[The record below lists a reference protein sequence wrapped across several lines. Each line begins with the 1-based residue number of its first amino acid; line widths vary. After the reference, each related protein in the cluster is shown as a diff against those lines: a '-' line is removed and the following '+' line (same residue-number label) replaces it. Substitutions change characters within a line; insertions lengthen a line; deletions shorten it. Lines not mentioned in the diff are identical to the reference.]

1 MTTENIRNFAII
13 AHIDHG
19 KSTLADRLI
28 EFCGGLSSRE
38 MKQQVLDSMEIERER
53 GITIKAQSVRLEYT
67 DNNKKTFILN
77 LIDTPGHVDFSY
89 EVSRSMAACE
99 GALLLVDASQGV
111 EAQTLANSWLAIEAD
126 LEIIPVLNKID
137 LPSAEPERIK
147 KQIEEIIGIDTINTV
162 SVSAKTGN
170 GVEQVINN
178 LVNLLPPP
186 KGSNANPLRAL
197 LVDSWYDTYLG
208 VMVLVRVVDG
218 ILKKGE
224 RIKLLLSDSE
234 YQIDKVGVFRP
245 KPEEVN
251 ELQAGEVGFIT
262 ANIKETSQAWVG
274 DTIVDSKNIY
284 KIAPLP
290 GFKPSSPVV
299 FCGLYPIDASDYD
312 HLKESLNKLKLN
324 DSSFT
329 FENESSV
336 ALGLGF
342 RCGFLGLLHLE
353 IIQERLKREFS
364 LDLVVTPPSVIY
376 KVLKT
381 NEEALEIHNPADWP
395 EQTKI
400 KEVSEPW
407 ISATIFSPESYLGG
421 ILKLCIDK
429 RGIQKDI
436 NFSGNRVMIN
446 FHLPLNEVI
455 FDFHDRIK
463 SISQGYASF
472 DYEIIDYQSG
482 KLDKVNIL
490 VNGENVESL
499 AFITHKEKA
508 VSRGRAIC
516 SKLKDSIPKQLFK
529 IAIQAAI
536 GSKVIARETLG
547 SMRKDVIAKCYGGDV
562 TRKRKLL
569 EKQKAGKKKMKQ
581 IGSVNIPQE
590 AFLAA
595 IKLDN

>member
-1 MTTENIRNFAII
+1 LPNKKIRNFAII

-28 EFCGGLSSRE
+28 EYCGGLTSRE
-38 MKQQVLDSMEIERER
+38 MKQQVLDSMDIERER
-53 GITIKAQSVRLEYT
+53 GITIKAQSVRLDYK
-67 DNNKKTFILN
+67 NNAGESFILN

-99 GALLLVDASQGV
+99 GALLLVDATQGV

-137 LPSAEPERIK
+137 LPSAEPDKIK
-147 KQIEEIIGIDTINTV
+147 KQIQEIIGIDIVDTI
-162 SVSAKTGN
+162 SVSAKTGK
-170 GVEQVINN
+170 GVAEVVEK
-178 LVNLLPPP
+178 LVNKLPHPA
-186 KGSNANPLRAL
+186 GDNNAPLRAL

-218 ILKKGE
+218 SLKKGNK
-224 RIKLLLSDSE
+224 IKLLLSESE

-245 KPEEVN
+245 KPEEVG

-274 DTIVDSKNIY
+274 DTIVESKNIA
-284 KIAPLP
+284 KIKPLP
-290 GFKPSSPVV
+290 GFKPSTPVV

-329 FENESSV
+329 FETESSV
-336 ALGLGF
+336 ALGLGY

-364 LDLVVTPPSVIY
+364 LDLVVTPPSVVYEI
-376 KVLKT
+376 KKT
-381 NEEALEIHNPADWP
+381 DDTLTELHNPADWP
-395 EQTKI
+395 EKTKI
-400 KEVSEPW
+400 TEIREPW
-407 ISATIFSPESYLGG
+407 INATIFSPDNYLGS
-421 ILKLCIDK
+421 ILKLCIEK
-429 RGIQKDI
+429 RGVQKDI
-436 NFSGNRVMIN
+436 SFSGNRVVVN
-446 FHLPLNEVI
+446 FLLPLNEVI

-472 DYEIIDYQSG
+472 DYEIIDYRVG
-482 KLDKVNIL
+482 KLEKVNIL
-490 VNGENVESL
+490 VNNENVESL
-499 AFITHKEKA
+499 SFISHKEKA
-508 VSRGRAIC
+508 VTRGRAIC
-516 SKLKDSIPKQLFK
+516 NKLKESIPQQLFK

-536 GSKVIARETLG
+536 GSKVIARETIG
-547 SMRKDVIAKCYGGDV
+547 SLRKDVIAKCYGGDV

-569 EKQKAGKKKMKQ
+569 EKQKAGKKRMKQ
-581 IGSVNIPQE
+581 VGNVNIPQE

>member
-1 MTTENIRNFAII
+1 LPNKRIRNFAII

-28 EFCGGLSSRE
+28 EYCGGLTSRE
-38 MKQQVLDSMEIERER
+38 MKQQVLDSMDIERER
-53 GITIKAQSVRLEYT
+53 GITIKAQSVRLEYK
-67 DNNKKTFILN
+67 DNTGEKFILN

-99 GALLLVDASQGV
+99 GALLLVDATQGV

-137 LPSAEPERIK
+137 LPSAEPEKIK
-147 KQIEEIIGIDTINTV
+147 KQIQEIIGIDIDDTI
-162 SVSAKTGN
+162 SVSAKTGK
-170 GVEQVINN
+170 GVAQVVEM
-178 LVNLLPPP
+178 LVNKLPHPD
-186 KGSNANPLRAL
+186 GDINAPLRAL

-218 ILKKGE
+218 SLKKGNK
-224 RIKLLLSDSE
+224 IKLLLSESE

-245 KPEEVN
+245 KPEEVE

-274 DTIVDSKNIY
+274 DTIVESKNIA
-284 KIAPLP
+284 KIKPLP
-290 GFKPSSPVV
+290 GFKPSTPVV

-329 FENESSV
+329 FETESSV
-336 ALGLGF
+336 ALGLGY

-364 LDLVVTPPSVIY
+364 LDLVVTPPSVVY
-376 KVLKT
+376 KIKKT
-381 NEEALEIHNPADWP
+381 DDTLTELHNPADWP
-395 EQTKI
+395 EKTKI
-400 KEVSEPW
+400 TEIREPW
-407 ISATIFSPESYLGG
+407 INATIFSPDNYLGG
-421 ILKLCIDK
+421 ILKLCIEK
-429 RGIQKDI
+429 RGVQKDI
-436 NFSGNRVMIN
+436 NFAGNRVVVN
-446 FHLPLNEVI
+446 FLLPLNEVI

-472 DYEIIDYQSG
+472 DYEIIDYRVG
-482 KLDKVNIL
+482 KLEKVNIL
-490 VNGENVESL
+490 VNNENVESL
-499 AFITHKEKA
+499 SFISHKEKA
-508 VSRGRAIC
+508 VTRGRAIC
-516 SKLKDSIPKQLFK
+516 NKLKESIPQQLFK

-536 GSKVIARETLG
+536 GSKVIARETIG
-547 SMRKDVIAKCYGGDV
+547 SLRKDVIAKCYGGDV

-569 EKQKAGKKKMKQ
+569 EKQKAGKKRMKQ
-581 IGSVNIPQE
+581 VGNVNIPQE

>member
-1 MTTENIRNFAII
+1 LPNKKIRNFAII

-28 EFCGGLSSRE
+28 EYCGGLTSRE
-38 MKQQVLDSMEIERER
+38 MKQQVLDSMDIERER
-53 GITIKAQSVRLEYT
+53 GITIKAQSVRLEYK
-67 DNNKKTFILN
+67 DNAGENFILN

-99 GALLLVDASQGV
+99 GALLLVDATQGV

-137 LPSAEPERIK
+137 LPSAEPDKIK
-147 KQIEEIIGIDTINTV
+147 KQIQEIIGIDTDDTI
-162 SVSAKTGN
+162 SVSAKTGK
-170 GVEQVINN
+170 GVAQVVEK
-178 LVNLLPPP
+178 LVNKLPHPD
-186 KGSNANPLRAL
+186 GDINSPLRAL

-208 VMVLVRVVDG
+208 VMVLVRIVDG
-218 ILKKGE
+218 SLKKGNK
-224 RIKLLLSDSE
+224 IKLLLSGSE

-245 KPEEVN
+245 KPEEVE

-274 DTIVDSKNIY
+274 DTIVESKNIA
-284 KIAPLP
+284 KIKPLP
-290 GFKPSSPVV
+290 GFKPSIPVV

-329 FENESSV
+329 FETESSV
-336 ALGLGF
+336 ALGLGY

-364 LDLVVTPPSVIY
+364 LDLVVTPPSVVY
-376 KVLKT
+376 KIKKT
-381 NEEALEIHNPADWP
+381 DDTLTELHNPADWP
-395 EQTKI
+395 EKTKI
-400 KEVSEPW
+400 TEIREPW
-407 ISATIFSPESYLGG
+407 INATIFSPDNYLGS
-421 ILKLCIDK
+421 ILKLCIEK
-429 RGIQKDI
+429 RGVQKDI
-436 NFSGNRVMIN
+436 NFAGNRVVVN
-446 FHLPLNEVI
+446 FLLPLNEVI

-472 DYEIIDYQSG
+472 DYEIIDYRIG
-482 KLDKVNIL
+482 KLEKVNIL
-490 VNGENVESL
+490 VNNENVESL
-499 AFITHKEKA
+499 SFISHKEKA
-508 VSRGRAIC
+508 ITRGRAIC
-516 SKLKDSIPKQLFK
+516 NKLKESIPQQLFK

-536 GSKVIARETLG
+536 GSKVIARETIG
-547 SMRKDVIAKCYGGDV
+547 SLRKDVIAKCYGGDV

-569 EKQKAGKKKMKQ
+569 EKQKAGKKRMKQ
-581 IGSVNIPQE
+581 VGNVNIPQE

-595 IKLDN
+595 IKLDK

>member
-28 EFCGGLSSRE
+28 EFCDGLSSRE

-67 DNNKKTFILN
+67 DHNKKTFILN

-147 KQIEEIIGIDTINTV
+147 KQIEEIIGIDTTNTV

-178 LVNLLPPP
+178 LISLLPPP
-186 KGSNANPLRAL
+186 KGSNKNPLRAL

-290 GFKPSSPVV
+290 GFKPSTPVV

-364 LDLVVTPPSVIY
+364 LDLVVTPPSVVY

-381 NEEALEIHNPADWP
+381 NEETLEIHNPADWP

-400 KEVSEPW
+400 KDVSEPW
-407 ISATIFSPESYLGG
+407 INATIFSPESYLGG
-421 ILKLCIDK
+421 ILKLCIEK

-482 KLDKVNIL
+482 NLDKVNIL

>member
-1 MTTENIRNFAII
+1 LPNKRIRNFAII

-28 EFCGGLSSRE
+28 EYCGGLTSRE
-38 MKQQVLDSMEIERER
+38 MKQQVLDSMDIERER
-53 GITIKAQSVRLEYT
+53 GITIKAQSVRLEYK
-67 DNNKKTFILN
+67 DNAGEAFILN

-99 GALLLVDASQGV
+99 GALLLVDATQGV

-137 LPSAEPERIK
+137 LPSAEPDKIK
-147 KQIEEIIGIDTINTV
+147 KQIQEIIGIDTDDTI
-162 SVSAKTGN
+162 SVSAKTGK
-170 GVEQVINN
+170 GVAQVLEK
-178 LVNLLPPP
+178 LVNKLPHPD
-186 KGSNANPLRAL
+186 GDINSPLRAL

-218 ILKKGE
+218 SLKKGNK
-224 RIKLLLSDSE
+224 IKLLLSGSE

-245 KPEEVN
+245 KPEEVE

-274 DTIVDSKNIY
+274 DTIVESKNIA
-284 KIAPLP
+284 KIKPLP
-290 GFKPSSPVV
+290 GFKPSIPVV

-329 FENESSV
+329 FETESSV
-336 ALGLGF
+336 ALGLGY

-364 LDLVVTPPSVIY
+364 LDLVVTPPSVVY
-376 KVLKT
+376 KIKKT
-381 NEEALEIHNPADWP
+381 DDTLTELHNPADWP
-395 EQTKI
+395 EKTKI
-400 KEVSEPW
+400 TEIREPW
-407 ISATIFSPESYLGG
+407 INATIFSPDNYLGS
-421 ILKLCIDK
+421 ILKLCIEK
-429 RGIQKDI
+429 RGVQKDI
-436 NFSGNRVMIN
+436 NFAGNRVVVN
-446 FHLPLNEVI
+446 FLLPLNEVI

-472 DYEIIDYQSG
+472 DYEIIDYRIG
-482 KLDKVNIL
+482 KLEKVNIL
-490 VNGENVESL
+490 VNNENVESL
-499 AFITHKEKA
+499 SFISHKEKA
-508 VSRGRAIC
+508 ITRGRAIC
-516 SKLKDSIPKQLFK
+516 NKLKESIPQQLFK

-536 GSKVIARETLG
+536 GSKVIARETIG
-547 SMRKDVIAKCYGGDV
+547 SLRKDVIAKCYGGDV

-569 EKQKAGKKKMKQ
+569 EKQKAGKKRMKQ
-581 IGSVNIPQE
+581 VGNVNIPQE

-595 IKLDN
+595 IKLDK

>member
-1 MTTENIRNFAII
+1 MPTKRIRNFAII

-28 EFCGGLSSRE
+28 EYCGGLTRRE
-38 MKQQVLDSMEIERER
+38 MKEQVLDSMDIERER
-53 GITIKAQSVRLEYT
+53 GITIKAQSVRLEYK
-67 DNNKKTFILN
+67 DSKGENYILN

-99 GALLLVDASQGV
+99 GALLLVDATQGV

-137 LPSAEPERIK
+137 LPSADPDKIK
-147 KQIEEIIGIDTINTV
+147 EQIQEIIGIDINDTI
-162 SVSAKTGN
+162 SVSAKTGK
-170 GVEQVINN
+170 GVEQVVEKLINK
-178 LVNLLPPP
+178 LPHPS
-186 KGSNANPLRAL
+186 GDIDAPLRAL

-218 ILKKGE
+218 SLKKGDK
-224 RIKLLLSDSE
+224 IKLLLSESE

-245 KPEEVN
+245 KPEEVG

-274 DTIVDSKNIY
+274 DTIVASKNIANI
-284 KIAPLP
+284 KPLP
-290 GFKPSSPVV
+290 GFKPSTPVV

-329 FENESSV
+329 FETESSV
-336 ALGLGF
+336 ALGLGY

-353 IIQERLKREFS
+353 ITQERLKREFS
-364 LDLVVTPPSVIY
+364 LALLVTPPSVVY
-376 KVLKT
+376 KIKKNDNSLT
-381 NEEALEIHNPADWP
+381 ELHNPADWP

-400 KEVSEPW
+400 TEIREPW
-407 ISATIFSPESYLGG
+407 INATIFSPDNYLGG
-421 ILKLCIDK
+421 ILKLCIEK
-429 RGIQKDI
+429 RGVQKDI
-436 NFSGNRVMIN
+436 SFAGNRVVIN
-446 FHLPLNEVI
+446 FLLPLNEVI

-472 DYEIIDYQSG
+472 DYEIIDYRIG
-482 KLDKVNIL
+482 KLEKVSIL
-490 VNGENVESL
+490 VNSENVESL
-499 AFITHKEKA
+499 SFISHKEKA
-508 VSRGRAIC
+508 VTRGRAIC
-516 SKLKDSIPKQLFK
+516 NKLKESIPQQLFK

-536 GSKVIARETLG
+536 GSKVIARETIG
-547 SMRKDVIAKCYGGDV
+547 SLRKDVIAKCYGGDV

-569 EKQKAGKKKMKQ
+569 EKQKAGKKRMKQ
-581 IGSVNIPQE
+581 VGNVNIPQE

-595 IKLDN
+595 IKLDK

>member
-1 MTTENIRNFAII
+1 MPNKRIRNFAII

-28 EFCGGLSSRE
+28 EYCGGLTSRE
-38 MKQQVLDSMEIERER
+38 MKQQVLDSMDIERER
-53 GITIKAQSVRLEYT
+53 GITIKAQSVRLEYK
-67 DNNKKTFILN
+67 DNAGEAFILN

-99 GALLLVDASQGV
+99 GALLLVDATQGV

-137 LPSAEPERIK
+137 LPSAEPDKIK
-147 KQIEEIIGIDTINTV
+147 KQIQEIIGIDIVDTI
-162 SVSAKTGN
+162 SVSAKTGK
-170 GVEQVINN
+170 GVAEVVEK
-178 LVNLLPPP
+178 LVNKLPHPA
-186 KGSNANPLRAL
+186 GDNNAPLRAL

-208 VMVLVRVVDG
+208 VVVLVRVVDG
-218 ILKKGE
+218 SLKKGDK
-224 RIKLLLSDSE
+224 IKLLLSESE

-245 KPEEVN
+245 KPEEVE

-274 DTIVDSKNIY
+274 DTIVESKNIA
-284 KIAPLP
+284 KIKPLP
-290 GFKPSSPVV
+290 GFKPSIPVV

-329 FENESSV
+329 FETESSV
-336 ALGLGF
+336 ALGLGY

-364 LDLVVTPPSVIY
+364 LDLVVTPPSVVY
-376 KVLKT
+376 KIKKT
-381 NEEALEIHNPADWP
+381 DDTLTELHNPADWP
-395 EQTKI
+395 EKTKI
-400 KEVSEPW
+400 TEIREPW
-407 ISATIFSPESYLGG
+407 INATIFSPDNYLGS
-421 ILKLCIDK
+421 ILKLCIEK
-429 RGIQKDI
+429 RGVQKDI
-436 NFSGNRVMIN
+436 NFAGNRVVVN
-446 FHLPLNEVI
+446 FLLPLNEVI

-472 DYEIIDYQSG
+472 DYEIIDYRIG
-482 KLDKVNIL
+482 KLEKVNIL
-490 VNGENVESL
+490 VNNENVESL
-499 AFITHKEKA
+499 SFISHKEKA
-508 VSRGRAIC
+508 ITRGRAIC
-516 SKLKDSIPKQLFK
+516 NKLKESIPQQLFK

-536 GSKVIARETLG
+536 GSKVIARETIG
-547 SMRKDVIAKCYGGDV
+547 SLRKDVIAKCYGGDV

-569 EKQKAGKKKMKQ
+569 EKQKAGKKRMKQ
-581 IGSVNIPQE
+581 VGNVNIPQE

-595 IKLDN
+595 IKLDK

>member
-67 DNNKKTFILN
+67 DHNKKTFILN

-147 KQIEEIIGIDTINTV
+147 KQIEEIIGIDTTNTV

-178 LVNLLPPP
+178 LISLLPPP
-186 KGSNANPLRAL
+186 KGSNKNPLRAL

-290 GFKPSSPVV
+290 GFKPSTPVV

-364 LDLVVTPPSVIY
+364 LDLVVTPPSVVY

-407 ISATIFSPESYLGG
+407 INATIFSPESYLGG
-421 ILKLCIDK
+421 ILKLCIEK

-436 NFSGNRVMIN
+436 NFSGNRVVIN

-490 VNGENVESL
+490 VNGEIVESL

-508 VSRGRAIC
+508 VSRGRTIC

-529 IAIQAAI
+529 VAIQAAI

-581 IGSVNIPQE
+581 VGNVNIPQE

>member
-1 MTTENIRNFAII
+1 MSIKKIRNFAII

-28 EFCGGLSSRE
+28 EYCGGLSSRE

-53 GITIKAQSVRLEYT
+53 GITIKAQSVRLEYK
-67 DNNKKTFILN
+67 NKDREKYILN

-99 GALLLVDASQGV
+99 GALLLVDSTQGV

-137 LPSAEPERIK
+137 LPSSEPERIK
-147 KQIEEIIGIDTINTV
+147 KQIQEIIGIDVNDTI
-162 SVSAKTGN
+162 SVSAKTGE
-170 GVEQVINN
+170 GIDKVIEN
-178 LVNLLPPP
+178 LIKKLPYPA
-186 KGSNANPLRAL
+186 GDNSNPLRAL
-197 LVDSWYDTYLG
+197 LIDSWYDTYLG
-208 VMVLVRVVDG
+208 VIVLIRVVDG
-218 ILKKGE
+218 AIKKGDK
-224 RIKLLLSDSE
+224 IKLLLSDSE

-274 DTIVDSKNIY
+274 DTIIESKNF
-284 KIAPLP
+284 ANVQPLP
-290 GFKPSSPVV
+290 GFKPSVPVV

-329 FENESSV
+329 FENETSV
-336 ALGLGF
+336 ALGLGY

-364 LDLVVTPPSVIY
+364 LDLVVTPPSVVY
-376 KVLKT
+376 KIKKT
-381 NEEALEIHNPADWP
+381 DNAFIELHNPAEWP
-395 EQTKI
+395 EQSKI
-400 KEVSEPW
+400 IEVSEPW
-407 ISATIFSPESYLGG
+407 ISATIFSPDKYLGG
-421 ILKLCIDK
+421 ILKLCIEK

-436 NFSGNRVMIN
+436 NFSGDRVVIN
-446 FHLPLNEVI
+446 FYLPLNEVI

-472 DYEIIDYQSG
+472 DYEITDYKVG
-482 KLDKVNIL
+482 KLEKVNIL

-499 AFITHKEKA
+499 SFITHKEKA

-516 SKLKDSIPKQLFK
+516 IKLKESIPKQLFK
-529 IAIQAAI
+529 IAIQATI

-547 SMRKDVIAKCYGGDV
+547 SLRKDVIAKCYGGDV

-569 EKQKAGKKKMKQ
+569 EKQKAGKKRMKQ
-581 IGSVNIPQE
+581 VGNVNIPQE

>member
-1 MTTENIRNFAII
+1 MATKNIRNFAII

-67 DNNKKTFILN
+67 DHNKKTFILN
-77 LIDTPGHVDFSY
+77 IIDTPGHVDFSY

-147 KQIEEIIGIDTINTV
+147 KQIEEIIGIDTSNTV
-162 SVSAKTGN
+162 SVSAKTGK
-170 GVEQVINN
+170 GVEKVINN
-178 LVNLLPPP
+178 LISLLPPP
-186 KGSNANPLRAL
+186 KGSNENPLRAL

-208 VMVLVRVVDG
+208 VMVLVRVMDG
-218 ILKKGE
+218 VLKKGD

-234 YQIDKVGVFRP
+234 YQIEKVGVFRP

-251 ELQAGEVGFIT
+251 ELRAGEVGFIT

-284 KIAPLP
+284 KIPPLP
-290 GFKPSSPVV
+290 GFKPSTPVV

-364 LDLVVTPPSVIY
+364 LDLVVTPPSVVY
-376 KVLKT
+376 KILKT
-381 NEEALEIHNPADWP
+381 NEQALEIHNPADWP

-407 ISATIFSPESYLGG
+407 INATIFSPESYLGG
-421 ILKLCIDK
+421 ILKLCIEK

-436 NFSGNRVMIN
+436 NFSSNRVMIN

-472 DYEIIDYQSG
+472 DYEIIDYKSG

-508 VSRGRAIC
+508 VSRGRVIC
-516 SKLKDSIPKQLFK
+516 AKLKNSIPKQLFK

>member
-67 DNNKKTFILN
+67 DHNKKTFILN

-147 KQIEEIIGIDTINTV
+147 KQIEEIIGIDTTNTV

-178 LVNLLPPP
+178 LISLLPPP
-186 KGSNANPLRAL
+186 KGSNKNPLRAL

-274 DTIVDSKNIY
+274 DTIVGSKNIY
-284 KIAPLP
+284 KIEPLP
-290 GFKPSSPVV
+290 GFKPSTPVV

-364 LDLVVTPPSVIY
+364 LDLVVTPPSVVY
-376 KVLKT
+376 KVLQT
-381 NEEALEIHNPADWP
+381 NEEVLEIHNPADWP

-407 ISATIFSPESYLGG
+407 INATIFSPESYLGG
-421 ILKLCIDK
+421 ILKLCIEK

-436 NFSGNRVMIN
+436 NFSGNRVVIN

-472 DYEIIDYQSG
+472 DYEITDYQSG

-490 VNGENVESL
+490 VNGEIVESL

-508 VSRGRAIC
+508 VSRGRTIC

-529 IAIQAAI
+529 VAIQAAI

-581 IGSVNIPQE
+581 VGNVNIPQE

>member
-1 MTTENIRNFAII
+1 MPNKRIRNFAII

-28 EFCGGLSSRE
+28 EYCGGLTSRE
-38 MKQQVLDSMEIERER
+38 MKQQVLDSMDIERER
-53 GITIKAQSVRLEYT
+53 GITIKAQSVRLEYK
-67 DNNKKTFILN
+67 DNAGENFILN

-99 GALLLVDASQGV
+99 GALLLVDATQGV

-137 LPSAEPERIK
+137 LPSAEPDKIK
-147 KQIEEIIGIDTINTV
+147 KQIQEIIGIDIDDTI
-162 SVSAKTGN
+162 SVSAKTGE
-170 GVEQVINN
+170 GIAQVVEK
-178 LVNLLPPP
+178 LVNKLPHPD
-186 KGSNANPLRAL
+186 GDINSPLRAL

-208 VMVLVRVVDG
+208 VMVLVRIVDG
-218 ILKKGE
+218 SLKKGNK
-224 RIKLLLSDSE
+224 IKLLLSGSE

-245 KPEEVN
+245 KPEEVE

-274 DTIVDSKNIY
+274 DTIVESKNIA
-284 KIAPLP
+284 KIKPLP
-290 GFKPSSPVV
+290 GFKPSTPVV

-329 FENESSV
+329 FETESSV
-336 ALGLGF
+336 ALGLGY

-364 LDLVVTPPSVIY
+364 LDLVVTPPSVVY
-376 KVLKT
+376 KIKKT
-381 NEEALEIHNPADWP
+381 DDTLTELHNPADWP
-395 EQTKI
+395 EKTKI
-400 KEVSEPW
+400 TEIREPW
-407 ISATIFSPESYLGG
+407 INATIFSPDNYLGS
-421 ILKLCIDK
+421 ILKLCIEK
-429 RGIQKDI
+429 RGVQKDI
-436 NFSGNRVMIN
+436 NFAGNRVVVN
-446 FHLPLNEVI
+446 FLLPLNEVI

-472 DYEIIDYQSG
+472 DYEIIDYRIG
-482 KLDKVNIL
+482 KLEKVNIL
-490 VNGENVESL
+490 VNNENVESL
-499 AFITHKEKA
+499 SFISHKEKA
-508 VSRGRAIC
+508 ITRGRAIC
-516 SKLKDSIPKQLFK
+516 NKLKESIPQQLFK

-536 GSKVIARETLG
+536 GSKVIARETIG
-547 SMRKDVIAKCYGGDV
+547 SLRKDVIAKCYGGDV

-569 EKQKAGKKKMKQ
+569 EKQKAGKKRMKQ
-581 IGSVNIPQE
+581 VGNVNIPQE

>member
-1 MTTENIRNFAII
+1 MPNKKIRNFAII

-28 EFCGGLSSRE
+28 EYCGGLTSRE
-38 MKQQVLDSMEIERER
+38 MKQQVLDSMDIERER

-67 DNNKKTFILN
+67 NNAGEEFILN

-99 GALLLVDASQGV
+99 GALLLVDATQGV

-137 LPSAEPERIK
+137 LPSAEPDKIK
-147 KQIEEIIGIDTINTV
+147 KQIRDIIGIDIDDTI
-162 SVSAKTGN
+162 SVSAKTGK
-170 GVEQVINN
+170 GVAQVVEKLVSKLPHPDGDIN
-178 LVNLLPPP
+178 
-186 KGSNANPLRAL
+186 APLRAL

-218 ILKKGE
+218 SLKKGNK
-224 RIKLLLSDSE
+224 IKLLLSESE

-245 KPEEVN
+245 KPEEVE

-274 DTIVDSKNIY
+274 DTIVESKNIA
-284 KIAPLP
+284 KIKPLP
-290 GFKPSSPVV
+290 GFKPSTPVV

-329 FENESSV
+329 FETESSV
-336 ALGLGF
+336 ALGLGY

-364 LDLVVTPPSVIY
+364 LDLVVTPPSVVY
-376 KVLKT
+376 KIKKT
-381 NEEALEIHNPADWP
+381 DDTFTDLHNPADWP
-395 EQTKI
+395 EKTKI
-400 KEVSEPW
+400 TEIREPW
-407 ISATIFSPESYLGG
+407 INATIFSPDNYLGS
-421 ILKLCIDK
+421 ILKLCIEK
-429 RGIQKDI
+429 RGVQKNI
-436 NFSGNRVMIN
+436 SFAGNRVVVN
-446 FHLPLNEVI
+446 FLLPLNEVI
-455 FDFHDRIK
+455 FDFHDKIK

-472 DYEIIDYQSG
+472 DYEIIDYKVG
-482 KLDKVNIL
+482 KLEKVNIL
-490 VNGENVESL
+490 VNNENVESL
-499 AFITHKEKA
+499 SFISHKEKA
-508 VSRGRAIC
+508 VTRGRAIC
-516 SKLKDSIPKQLFK
+516 NKLKESIPQQLFK

-536 GSKVIARETLG
+536 GSKVIARETIG
-547 SMRKDVIAKCYGGDV
+547 SLRKDVIAKCYGGDV

-569 EKQKAGKKKMKQ
+569 EKQKAGKKRMKQ
-581 IGSVNIPQE
+581 VGNVNIPQE

>member
-67 DNNKKTFILN
+67 DHNNKTFILN

-111 EAQTLANSWLAIEAD
+111 EAQTLANSWLAIGAD

-147 KQIEEIIGIDTINTV
+147 KQIEEIIGIDTTNTV

-170 GVEQVINN
+170 GVEQVVNN
-178 LVNLLPPP
+178 LISLLPPP
-186 KGSNANPLRAL
+186 KGSNKNPLRAL

-224 RIKLLLSDSE
+224 RIKLILSDSE
-234 YQIDKVGVFRP
+234 YQIEKVGVFRP

-274 DTIVDSKNIY
+274 DTIVGSKNIY
-284 KIAPLP
+284 KIEPLP
-290 GFKPSSPVV
+290 GFKPSTPVV

-329 FENESSV
+329 FESESSV

-364 LDLVVTPPSVIY
+364 LDLVVTPPSVVY
-376 KVLKT
+376 KVLQT
-381 NEEALEIHNPADWP
+381 NEEVLKIHNPADWP

-407 ISATIFSPESYLGG
+407 INATIFSPESYLGG
-421 ILKLCIDK
+421 ILKLCIEK

-436 NFSGNRVMIN
+436 NFSGNRVVIN
-446 FHLPLNEVI
+446 FNLPLNEVI

-472 DYEIIDYQSG
+472 DYEITDYQSG

-490 VNGENVESL
+490 VNGEIVESL
-499 AFITHKEKA
+499 AFITHKDKA
-508 VSRGRAIC
+508 VSRGRTIC
-516 SKLKDSIPKQLFK
+516 TKLKDSIPKQLFK
-529 IAIQAAI
+529 VAIQAAI

-581 IGSVNIPQE
+581 VGNVNIPQE

>member
-1 MTTENIRNFAII
+1 MPNKKIRNFAII

-28 EFCGGLSSRE
+28 EYCGGLTSRE
-38 MKQQVLDSMEIERER
+38 MKQQVLDSMDIERER
-53 GITIKAQSVRLEYT
+53 GITIKAQSVRLEYK
-67 DNNKKTFILN
+67 NNAGENFILN

-99 GALLLVDASQGV
+99 GALLLVDATQGV

-137 LPSAEPERIK
+137 LPSAEPDKIK
-147 KQIEEIIGIDTINTV
+147 KQIQEIIGIDIDDTI
-162 SVSAKTGN
+162 SVSAKTGK
-170 GVEQVINN
+170 GIAQVVEK
-178 LVNLLPPP
+178 LVNKLPHPD
-186 KGSNANPLRAL
+186 GDINSPLRAL

-218 ILKKGE
+218 SLKKGNK
-224 RIKLLLSDSE
+224 IKLLLSGSE

-245 KPEEVN
+245 KPEEVE

-274 DTIVDSKNIY
+274 DTIVESKNIA
-284 KIAPLP
+284 KIKPLP
-290 GFKPSSPVV
+290 GFKPSTPVV

-329 FENESSV
+329 FETESSV
-336 ALGLGF
+336 ALGLGY

-364 LDLVVTPPSVIY
+364 LDLVVTPPSVVY
-376 KVLKT
+376 KIKKT
-381 NEEALEIHNPADWP
+381 DDTLTELHNPADWP
-395 EQTKI
+395 EKTKI
-400 KEVSEPW
+400 TEIREPW
-407 ISATIFSPESYLGG
+407 INATIFSPDNYLGS
-421 ILKLCIDK
+421 ILKLCIEK
-429 RGIQKDI
+429 RGVQKDI
-436 NFSGNRVMIN
+436 NFAGNRVVVN
-446 FHLPLNEVI
+446 FLLPLNEVI

-472 DYEIIDYQSG
+472 DYEIIDYRIG
-482 KLDKVNIL
+482 KLEKVNIL
-490 VNGENVESL
+490 VNNENVESL
-499 AFITHKEKA
+499 SFISHKEKA
-508 VSRGRAIC
+508 ITRGRAIC
-516 SKLKDSIPKQLFK
+516 NKLKESIPQQLFK

-536 GSKVIARETLG
+536 GSKVIARETIG
-547 SMRKDVIAKCYGGDV
+547 SLRKDVIAKCYGGDV

-569 EKQKAGKKKMKQ
+569 EKQKAGKKRMKQ
-581 IGSVNIPQE
+581 VGNVNIPQE

>member
-1 MTTENIRNFAII
+1 MTTKNIRNFAII

-67 DNNKKTFILN
+67 DQNKKTFILN

-147 KQIEEIIGIDTINTV
+147 KQIEEIIGIDTTNTV

-170 GVEQVINN
+170 GIEEVINN
-178 LVNLLPPP
+178 LIKLLPSP
-186 KGSNANPLRAL
+186 KGSIESPLRAL

-218 ILKKGE
+218 ILKKGDKI
-224 RIKLLLSDSE
+224 RLLISDSE
-234 YQIDKVGVFRP
+234 YQIEKVGVFRP

-284 KIAPLP
+284 KIEPLS
-290 GFKPSSPVV
+290 GFKPSTPVV

-312 HLKESLNKLKLN
+312 HLKESLSKLKLN

-364 LDLVVTPPSVIY
+364 LDLVVTPPSVVY

-381 NEEALEIHNPADWP
+381 NEEILEIHNPADWP

-400 KEVSEPW
+400 KDVSEPW
-407 ISATIFSPESYLGG
+407 INATIFSPESYLGG
-421 ILKLCIDK
+421 ILKLCIEK
-429 RGIQKDI
+429 RGVQKDI
-436 NFSGNRVMIN
+436 SFSGNRVMIS

-472 DYEIIDYQSG
+472 DYDIIDYQSG
-482 KLDKVNIL
+482 KLEKVNIL

-581 IGSVNIPQE
+581 VGNVNIPQE

-595 IKLDN
+595 IKLDK

>member
-67 DNNKKTFILN
+67 DHNKKTFILN

-147 KQIEEIIGIDTINTV
+147 KQIEEIIGIDTTNTV

-178 LVNLLPPP
+178 LISLLPPP
-186 KGSNANPLRAL
+186 KGSNKNPLRAL

-290 GFKPSSPVV
+290 GFKPSTPVV

-364 LDLVVTPPSVIY
+364 LDLVVTPPSVVY

-407 ISATIFSPESYLGG
+407 INATIFSPESYLGG
-421 ILKLCIDK
+421 ILKLCIEK

-581 IGSVNIPQE
+581 IGNVNIPQE

>member
-1 MTTENIRNFAII
+1 LPNKRIRNFAII

-28 EFCGGLSSRE
+28 EYCGGLTSRE
-38 MKQQVLDSMEIERER
+38 MKQQVLDSMDIERER
-53 GITIKAQSVRLEYT
+53 GITIKAQSVRLEYK
-67 DNNKKTFILN
+67 DNTGEKFILN

-99 GALLLVDASQGV
+99 GALLLVDATQGV

-137 LPSAEPERIK
+137 LPSAEPEKIK
-147 KQIEEIIGIDTINTV
+147 KQIQEIIGIDIDDTI
-162 SVSAKTGN
+162 SVSAKTGK
-170 GVEQVINN
+170 GVAQVVEM
-178 LVNLLPPP
+178 LVNKLPHPD
-186 KGSNANPLRAL
+186 GDINAPLRAL

-218 ILKKGE
+218 SLKKGNK
-224 RIKLLLSDSE
+224 IKLLLSGSE

-245 KPEEVN
+245 KPEEVE

-274 DTIVDSKNIY
+274 DTIVESKNIA
-284 KIAPLP
+284 KIKPLP
-290 GFKPSSPVV
+290 GFKPSTPVV

-329 FENESSV
+329 FETESSV
-336 ALGLGF
+336 ALGLGY

-364 LDLVVTPPSVIY
+364 LDLVVTPPSVVY
-376 KVLKT
+376 KIKKT
-381 NEEALEIHNPADWP
+381 DDTLTELHNPADWP
-395 EQTKI
+395 EKTKI
-400 KEVSEPW
+400 TEIREPW
-407 ISATIFSPESYLGG
+407 INATIFSPDNYLGS
-421 ILKLCIDK
+421 ILKLCIEK
-429 RGIQKDI
+429 RGVQKDI
-436 NFSGNRVMIN
+436 NFAGNRVVVN
-446 FHLPLNEVI
+446 FLLPLNEVI

-472 DYEIIDYQSG
+472 DYEIIDYRIG
-482 KLDKVNIL
+482 KLEKVNIL
-490 VNGENVESL
+490 VNNENVESL
-499 AFITHKEKA
+499 SFISHKEKA
-508 VSRGRAIC
+508 ITRGRAIC
-516 SKLKDSIPKQLFK
+516 NKLKESIPQQLFK

-536 GSKVIARETLG
+536 GSKVIARETIG
-547 SMRKDVIAKCYGGDV
+547 SLRKDVIAKCYGGDV

-569 EKQKAGKKKMKQ
+569 EKQKAGKKRMKQ
-581 IGSVNIPQE
+581 VGNVNIPQE

>member
-67 DNNKKTFILN
+67 DHNKKTFILN

-147 KQIEEIIGIDTINTV
+147 KQIEEIIGIDTTNTV

-178 LVNLLPPP
+178 LISLLPPP
-186 KGSNANPLRAL
+186 KGSNKNPLRAL

-274 DTIVDSKNIY
+274 DTIVGSKNIF
-284 KIAPLP
+284 KVEPLP
-290 GFKPSSPVV
+290 GFKPSTPVV

-364 LDLVVTPPSVIY
+364 LDLVVTPPSVVY
-376 KVLKT
+376 KVLQT
-381 NEEALEIHNPADWP
+381 NEEVLKIHNPADWP

-407 ISATIFSPESYLGG
+407 INATIFSPESYLGG
-421 ILKLCIDK
+421 ILKLCIEK

-436 NFSGNRVMIN
+436 NFSGNRVVIN

-455 FDFHDRIK
+455 FDFHDRLK

-472 DYEIIDYQSG
+472 DYEITDYQSG

-490 VNGENVESL
+490 VNGEFVESL

-508 VSRGRAIC
+508 VSRGRTIC

-529 IAIQAAI
+529 VAIQAAI

-581 IGSVNIPQE
+581 VGNVNIPQE

>member
-67 DNNKKTFILN
+67 DRNKKTFILN

-224 RIKLLLSDSE
+224 RIKLLLSDNE

-284 KIAPLP
+284 KVAPLP
-290 GFKPSSPVV
+290 GFKPSTPVV

-364 LDLVVTPPSVIY
+364 LDLVVTPPSVVY

-407 ISATIFSPESYLGG
+407 INATIFSPESYLGG
-421 ILKLCIDK
+421 ILKLCIEK

-436 NFSGNRVMIN
+436 NFSGNRVMVN

>member
-1 MTTENIRNFAII
+1 MTIKKIRNFAII

-28 EFCGGLSSRE
+28 EFCGGLTSRE

-53 GITIKAQSVRLEYT
+53 GITIKAQSVRLEYKNS
-67 DNNKKTFILN
+67 DNETYTLN

-99 GALLLVDASQGV
+99 GALLLVDATQGV
-111 EAQTLANSWLAIEAD
+111 EAQTLANSWLAIDAD

-147 KQIEEIIGIDTINTV
+147 KQIEEIIGIDTKNAI

-170 GVEQVINN
+170 GVEEVIRS
-178 LVNLLPPP
+178 LIKKLPFP
-186 KGSNANPLRAL
+186 KGSEKGALRVL

-218 ILKKGE
+218 VLRKGE
-224 RIKLLLSDSE
+224 KIKLLLSNTE
-234 YQIDKVGVFRP
+234 YQVERVGVFRP
-245 KPEEVN
+245 KPEEVK
-251 ELQAGEVGFIT
+251 ELKAGEVGFLT

-274 DTIVDSKNIY
+274 DTIVNSKNIY
-284 KIAPLP
+284 SVDPLP
-290 GFKPSSPVV
+290 GFKPSTPVV

-312 HLKESLNKLKLN
+312 HLKDSINKLKLN

-353 IIQERLKREFS
+353 ITQERLKREFS
-364 LDLVVTPPSVIY
+364 LDLVVTPPSVVYKIKKTDEEIY
-376 KVLKT
+376 
-381 NEEALEIHNPADWP
+381 EIHNPADWP

-407 ISATIFSPESYLGG
+407 INATIFSPDSYLGG
-421 ILKLCIDK
+421 ILKLCIEK

-436 NFSGNRVMIN
+436 NFTGNRVMIN
-446 FHLPLNEVI
+446 FNLPLNEVI

-472 DYEIIDYQSG
+472 DYEIIDYKIGQ
-482 KLDKVNIL
+482 LEKVNIL

-499 AFITHKEKA
+499 SFITHKEKA
-508 VSRGRAIC
+508 VLRGRSIC
-516 SKLKDSIPKQLFK
+516 NKLKESIPNQLFK

-536 GSKVIARETLG
+536 GSKVIARETIG
-547 SMRKDVIAKCYGGDV
+547 SLRKDVIAKCYGGDV

-581 IGSVNIPQE
+581 VGSVNIPQE